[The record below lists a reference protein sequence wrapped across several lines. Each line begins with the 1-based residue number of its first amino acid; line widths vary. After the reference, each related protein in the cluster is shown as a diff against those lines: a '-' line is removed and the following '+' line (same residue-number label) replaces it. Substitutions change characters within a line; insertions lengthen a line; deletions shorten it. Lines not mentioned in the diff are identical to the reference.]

1 MRSRRRKPGWL
12 FLPFSLFG
20 WLVVIFLIAPMLV
33 VFPVSVTP
41 NSWVSLPHNGISFIH
56 YIQVFSS
63 PAWLDAIGQSLL
75 IATFTMLCATV
86 FGTAA
91 AIGVWRLEAHWL
103 IGVIRVIILLPL
115 IVPTVVS
122 GLGMYQVWV
131 NFGLFDTIPG
141 TIIAHTILATP
152 FAFLTVSAALRQ
164 VDHRLEQASRTLGAG
179 ILRTSWFILVP
190 AAKSGVL
197 AGAVFSF
204 ITSWDEIVVT
214 MFVTQR
220 HVFTL
225 PRMIFQD
232 IHDNLSP
239 SIAVVS
245 SLMILITFIITLCIL
260 LKKSRCDPNM
270 EELS

>member
-1 MRSRRRKPGWL
+1 MRGGRYKPDWL
-12 FLPFSLFG
+12 FLPFSVMA
-20 WLVVIFLIAPMLV
+20 WLILICLIAPMLV

-41 NSWVSLPHNGISFIH
+41 NSWVSLPRNGISFIH

-75 IATFTMLCATV
+75 IATLTMLCATIL
-86 FGTAA
+86 GTAA
-91 AIGVWRLEAHWL
+91 AIGTWRLANHWL
-103 IGVIRVIILLPL
+103 IGGIRIVILLPL

-122 GLGMYQVWV
+122 GLGMYRVWI
-131 NFGLFDTIPG
+131 NFGLFDTLPG

-152 FAFLTVSAALRQ
+152 FAFLTVSASLRQ

-179 ILRTSWFILVP
+179 VLHTAWFILVP
-190 AAKSGVL
+190 AAQSGVL
-197 AGAVFSF
+197 AGGVFAF

-245 SLMILITFIITLCIL
+245 SLMILITFLITLFIL
-260 LKKSRCDPNM
+260 LRGSRRDPRM
-270 EELS
+270 EEVS